1 MEGRVALTPA
11 QVSELV
17 ASGHSVMVQAHAGR
31 AVGFLDGVYRQAGAR
46 VVQATQEIVKRAELL
61 VKVKEP
67 SLTELGWMR
76 SGQMFFGYLHL
87 AAIPAQLKLIL
98 RRKVTALAYETVRL
112 PDGSLPILKPMS
124 EIAGRL
130 ASQNGAHFLRSDQG
144 GRGVLLGGTER
155 VKPARVLVLGGGV
168 VGVNAARIAL
178 GLGAHTT
185 ILDVSEEKLA
195 GIRPIFWGMS
205 CDFGLSSPDLIA
217 QQVAQADLLI
227 GAALIPGARAPRLV
241 TRAMVK
247 AMKKGSVIVDVAVDQ
262 GGCVETS
269 VVTSHKKPIV
279 IRHGVLHYGVPNM
292 PGVVPVTATHALTTE
307 SFPYIKAL
315 ADLGLAGV
323 LRRYPEMTGAVN
335 CQQGEIVHPGLNLS
349 YS

>member
-1 MEGRVALTPA
+1 MEGRVALTPSQA
-11 QVSELV
+11 LELV
-17 ASGHSVMVQAHAGR
+17 RAGHTVLIQAKAGVNVDFPDAMYRKSGAKV
-31 AVGFLDGVYRQAGAR
+31 
-46 VVQATQEIVKRAELL
+46 IVSTRDVIGQAELI

-67 SLTELGWMR
+67 TLAEVGLMR
-76 SGQMFFGYLHL
+76 PGQLFFGFLHL
-87 AAIPAQLKLIL
+87 AAIPATLKLIL
-98 RRKVTALAYETVRL
+98 KRKITALGYETVRL
-112 PDGSLPILKPMS
+112 QDGSLPLLKPMS
-124 EIAGRL
+124 EIAGKL

-155 VKPARVLVLGGGV
+155 VKPARVLILGGGV

-195 GIRPIFWGMS
+195 SIRLISACMS

-241 TRAMVK
+241 TRTMVK
-247 AMKKGSVIVDVAVDQ
+247 AMKKGAVIVDVAVDQ

-315 ADLGLAGV
+315 ADLGLTGV
-323 LRRYPEMTGAVN
+323 LKQFPEMTGAVN
-335 CQQGEIVHPGLNLS
+335 CRDGEIVHPGLMVEHC
-349 YS
+349 